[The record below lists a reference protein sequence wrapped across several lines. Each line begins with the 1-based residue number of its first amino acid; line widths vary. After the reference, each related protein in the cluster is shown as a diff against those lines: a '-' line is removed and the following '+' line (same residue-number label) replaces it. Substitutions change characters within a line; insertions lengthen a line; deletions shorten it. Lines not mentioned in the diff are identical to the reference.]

1 MELNNDTLSSITD
14 KLIEEKA
21 VEQYVELGKLAQ
33 QLIPL
38 FNVMQKRFR

>member
-1 MELNNDTLSSITD
+1 MELNNDTLSSIMD

-21 VEQYVELGKLAQ
+21 VGQYVELGKLAQ

-38 FNVMQKRFR
+38 FNVM